1 MWIDTFLTYLESECN
16 RSKQTLTTYKVCL
29 EQFEQF
35 LTSKDEAFTWATTD
49 KDLVREWMVELMEE
63 GNTPR
68 TVCKKLSALKTFYK
82 YLLQRGLVEA
92 DPVHTLQGPKKEK
105 TLPTFV
111 RESEMDK
118 LLDGDYFADNLE
130 GQRDRLILLT
140 FYSTGIRLS
149 ELVGLNWKDVDLDE
163 GQLKVTGKRNKQ
175 RIVPFG
181 REMSEVLRDY
191 RKALAEEGREVTGT
205 NPVFQNLK
213 DGRRIS
219 TGKVYEVVNE
229 KLGYVTTVK
238 KRSPHVLRHSFAT
251 AMLNNQADL
260 QTVKELLGHESLS
273 TTEIYTHTTFEE
285 LKRMYNQAHP
295 RAK

>member
-16 RSKQTLTTYKVCL
+16 RSQQTITTYRTCL

-35 LTSKDEAFTWATTD
+35 LASKDESLTWATAD

-82 YLLQRGLVEA
+82 YLLQRSLVEA
-92 DPVHTLQGPKKEK
+92 DPVHALQGPKKEK

-181 REMSEVLRDY
+181 REMSEALRDY
-191 RKALAEEGREVTGT
+191 RKTLAEEGREVTGM

-260 QTVKELLGHESLS
+260 QSVKELLGHENLS